1 MWIVKLA
8 LKKPYTFVVMSLLI
22 ALLGVGSI
30 ITTPTDIFPKVDIPV
45 ISVVWIYKGLPTPD
59 MEKQLTTFSEYSISF
74 GVSNIKNIES
84 QTLSGISVIKIYF
97 HPNAD
102 IAAAMAEVTAGSQTI
117 LRRMPPGTNPPLIVR
132 YNASSVPILQLSV
145 SSKSHSEADLY
156 DYAIYRLRQQV
167 SVVQG
172 TRLPLPYGGKP
183 RQIMVDLDSRALQ
196 ANGISPQE
204 VNAAIN
210 AQNLT
215 LPTGSAKI
223 GDRDYTVSLN
233 SSPELVSALNDV
245 PLKRVKDRTI
255 FIRDVAQVHDG
266 FQVQTSIV
274 RRDGTRGVLA
284 TIFKTGDAST
294 LEIAAKIKEMLPAL
308 RASAPPGVTLDLL
321 VDQST
326 FVAKAIDGVLVEG
339 LIAATLTALM
349 ILLFLGS
356 WRSTLIVAV
365 SIPLSILSALI
376 ALKALGQTINVM
388 TLGGLALAVGI
399 LVDDATVEI
408 ENIHRNLAMGKS
420 LVRAILDG
428 AQQIAVP
435 AFVATLSISI
445 VFVSVV
451 FLDGAAKF
459 LFTPMALA
467 VGFSVMASYLL
478 SRTIIPTL
486 VRFLLRAEI
495 EPHGKPDRPSVFG
508 RIHGSFNRLFERLRD
523 GYVAGLAWALGHRP
537 RVFALFGV
545 ALVSAAL
552 LVPRVGRDFFPKID
566 AGQIRLHVTAPAGTR
581 LEETERYFSR
591 VEAAIVRLIPEGDRE
606 AILDNIGL
614 PDGINLGIADTPTL
628 STADGEILVSLRH
641 DRKGRTDDY
650 IRRLREDL
658 PREFPE
664 VGFYFQP
671 ADIVTQILNFGLS
684 APIDIQVAGLNGE
697 KTYRAAR
704 EIESR
709 VARIRGA
716 VDVHLHQ
723 VVDAPRLHLTVDRV
737 RAGEVGLTQRDVAST
752 VLVSLASSFV
762 VQPSYWADPRTGI
775 NYPVAVQ
782 TPQHEVNSVES
793 IETIPLSSPLLPSPQ
808 LLGDLAAIERK
819 LMPVVANHSNIQP
832 TFNVRADVQDR
843 DLGSV
848 SAEITKVVDE
858 IRGTLPPGSS
868 VTVRGQVESMN
879 SSFVRLGIG
888 VLFAAI
894 LVYFLMV
901 VNFQSWTDPFIIIT
915 ALPGALV
922 GIVWML
928 FATQTTFNVPS
939 LMGAIM
945 TVGVATAN
953 SILVVTFANGRRLDG
968 KNAVEAALDAGHARL
983 RPVLMTALAMIIGML
998 PMSLG
1003 LGEGG
1008 EQNAPLGRAVIG
1020 GLLVATFATLFF
1032 VPVVFSFLSRPRAA
1046 ADPELLAYDPP
1057 SAEAAASTH

>member
-1 MWIVKLA
+1 MWIVRLA
-8 LKKPYTFVVMSLLI
+8 LKRPYTFVVMSLLI
-22 ALLGVGSI
+22 ALLGAGAAL
-30 ITTPTDIFPKVDIPV
+30 TTPTDIFPKVDIPV
-45 ISVVWIYKGLPTPD
+45 INVVWLYRGLPTAD
-59 MEKQLTTFSEYSISF
+59 MEKQITIFSEYTVSSA
-74 GVSNIKNIES
+74 VSNVKNIES
-84 QTLSGISVIKIYF
+84 QTVSGISVIKIYF
-97 HPNAD
+97 HPGAD
-102 IAAAMAEVTAGSQTI
+102 IAGALAEVSAVSQTI
-117 LRRMPPGTNPPLIVR
+117 LRRMPPGTNPPLILR
-132 YNASSVPILQLSV
+132 YNASSVPILQLSIT
-145 SSKSHSEADLY
+145 SKSLSESQLY
-156 DYAIYRLRQQV
+156 DWGLYQLRQQL

-172 TRLPLPYGGKP
+172 TRLPLPYGGTP
-183 RQIMVDLDSRALQ
+183 RQISVDLDPQALQ

-204 VNAAIN
+204 VNLAIN

-223 GDRDYTVSLN
+223 GEIDYMVSLN
-233 SSPELVSALNDV
+233 SSPEIAAALNDV
-245 PLKRVKDRTI
+245 PVKRVNGRTI
-255 FIRDVAQVHDG
+255 FLRDVAQVHDG
-266 FQVQTSIV
+266 FQVQTNIV

-284 TIFKTGDAST
+284 TILKSGDAST
-294 LEIAAKIKEMLPAL
+294 LEIAAKVKELLPTIKA
-308 RASAPPGVTLDLL
+308 AAPKGIDVDLL

-339 LIAATLTALM
+339 IIAAGLTAVM

-408 ENIHRNLAMGKS
+408 ENIHRNLAQGKP

-435 AFVATLSISI
+435 AFVATLAITI

-451 FLDGAAKF
+451 FLDGAAKY

-486 VRFLLRAEI
+486 VKYLLRGELEHHDA
-495 EPHGKPDRPSVFG
+495 PDRPSIFG
-508 RIHGSFNRLFERLRD
+508 RVHSAFNQGFERLRD
-523 GYVAGLAWALGHRP
+523 RYVAGLGWALGHRP
-537 RVFALFGV
+537 RVFALFGL
-545 ALVSAAL
+545 ALLSAAL
-552 LVPRVGRDFFPKID
+552 IAPQVGRDFFPKVD

-581 LEETERYFSR
+581 LEETERVFSR
-591 VEAAIVRLIPEGDRE
+591 VEEAISRVIPASDRE

-614 PDGINLGIADTPTL
+614 PDGINLGITDTANL

-641 DRKGRTDDY
+641 DRQGKTEDY
-650 IRRLREDL
+650 IRRLREAL
-658 PREFPE
+658 PREFPG

-684 APIDIQVAGLNGE
+684 SPIDIQVAGYNGE
-697 KTYRAAR
+697 ATYKAAR

-709 VARIRGA
+709 LAQVRGA
-716 VDVHLHQ
+716 ADVHLHQ
-723 VVDAPRLHLTVDRV
+723 VIGAPRLHLNVDRV
-737 RAGEVGLTQRDVAST
+737 RAGEAGLTQRDVANS
-752 VLVSLASSFV
+752 VLVSLSSSFV
-762 VQPSYWADPRTGI
+762 VQPSYWADPRSGI
-775 NYPVAVQ
+775 NYPVSVQ
-782 TPQHEVNSVES
+782 TPQHEIHSIES
-793 IETIPLSSPLLPSPQ
+793 IDSIPLTAPGLTSPQ
-808 LLGDLAAIERK
+808 LLGDLGTIERK
-819 LMPVVANHSNIQP
+819 VTPIVATHANVQP

-848 SAEITKVVDE
+848 GAEIQKIAADV
-858 IRGTLPPGSS
+858 RGKLPPGSS
-868 VTVRGQVESMN
+868 VTVRGQVESMS

-888 VLFAAI
+888 IFFAAV

-901 VNFQSWTDPFIIIT
+901 VNFQSWSDPFIIIT

-928 FATQTTFNVPS
+928 FATQTTFSVPS

-953 SILVVTFANGRRLDG
+953 SILVVTFANGRRGEG

-983 RPVLMTALAMIIGML
+983 RPVLMTALAMILGML
-998 PMSLG
+998 PMALG
-1003 LGEGG
+1003 LSEGG
-1008 EQNAPLGRAVIG
+1008 EQNAALGRAVIG

-1032 VPVVFSFLSRPRAA
+1032 VPVVFSLVSRSRKP
-1046 ADPELLAYDPP
+1046 ADPELADLNV
-1057 SAEAAASTH
+1057 

>member
-8 LKKPYTFVVMSLLI
+8 LRKPYTFVVMAMLI
-22 ALLGVGSI
+22 ALLGMGSVM
-30 ITTPTDIFPKVDIPV
+30 TTPTDIFPRVDIPV
-45 ISVVWIYKGLPTPD
+45 ISVVWLYRGLPTPD
-59 MEKQLTTFSEYSISF
+59 MEKQITTFSEYSVSF
-74 GVSNIKNIES
+74 GASNVKNIES

-97 HPNAD
+97 HENVN
-102 IAAAMAEVTAGSQTI
+102 IAAAMAEVSAQSQTI
-117 LRRMPPGTNPPLIVR
+117 LRRMPPGTNPPFILR
-132 YNASSVPILQLSV
+132 YNASSVPILQLSI
-145 SSKSHSEADLY
+145 SSKTRSEAELY
-156 DYAIYRLRQQV
+156 DWALYRLRQQI

-183 RQIMVDLDSRALQ
+183 RQITVDLDAQALQ
-196 ANGISPQE
+196 ANGISPQD

-223 GDRDYTVSLN
+223 GERDYTVSMN
-233 SSPELVSALNDV
+233 SSPEVVTGLNDV
-245 PLKRVKDRTI
+245 PVKTVNGRTI

-266 FQVQTSIV
+266 FQVQTNIV

-284 TIFKTGDAST
+284 TIFKNGDAST
-294 LEIAAKIKEMLPAL
+294 LEVAAKIKEMLPSL
-308 RASAPPGVTLDLL
+308 QASAPSGIDVALLD
-321 VDQST
+321 DKST
-326 FVAKAIDGVLVEG
+326 FVAKAIDGVLIEG

-408 ENIHRNLAMGKS
+408 ENIHRNLGMGKP

-435 AFVATLSISI
+435 AFVATLAIVI

-451 FLDGAAKF
+451 FLDGAAKY

-486 VRFLLRAEI
+486 VKFLLKAEV
-495 EPHGKPDRPSVFG
+495 EQHGKEHAPSFFG
-508 RIHGSFNRLFERLRD
+508 RLHDGFNRGFEGLRER
-523 GYVAGLAWALGHRP
+523 YLAGLGWTLARRP
-537 RVFALFGV
+537 RVFAIFGL
-545 ALVSAAL
+545 ALLSAAL
-552 LVPRVGRDFFPKID
+552 LAPQVGRDFFPRID

-591 VEAAIVRLIPEGDRE
+591 VEAAISRLIPETDRE

-614 PDGINLGIADTPTL
+614 PDGINLGITDTATL
-628 STADGEILVSLRH
+628 STADGEVLVSLRH
-641 DRKGRTDDY
+641 DRGGKTAGY
-650 IRRLREDL
+650 VRRLREEL

-671 ADIVTQILNFGLS
+671 ADIVTQILNFGLT
-684 APIDIQVAGLNGE
+684 APIDIQVAGLDGE
-697 KTYRAAR
+697 ATYKAAR
-704 EIESR
+704 QIEAR
-709 VARIRGA
+709 VARIKGA
-716 VDVHLHQ
+716 VYVHLHQ
-723 VVDAPRLHLTVDRV
+723 VVNAPRLHLAVDRV
-737 RAGEVGLTQRDVAST
+737 RAGEVGLTQRDVANT
-752 VLVSLASSFV
+752 VLVSLASSFI
-762 VQPSYWADPRTGI
+762 VQPSYWADPHTGI
-775 NYPVAVQ
+775 NYPVSVQ
-782 TPQHEVNSVES
+782 TPQHEVNSIES
-793 IETIPLSSPLLPSPQ
+793 IDTIPLASPGLSSPQ
-808 LLGDLAAIERK
+808 LLGDLATLSRQ
-819 LMPVVANHSNIQP
+819 LTPVVANHSNVQP

-858 IRGTLPPGSS
+858 IRATLPPGSS
-868 VTVRGQVESMN
+868 LAVRGQVESMN
-879 SSFVRLGIG
+879 SSFVRLGLGIF
-888 VLFAAI
+888 FAAV
-894 LVYFLMV
+894 LVYLLMV

-939 LMGAIM
+939 LMGDIM

-953 SILVVTFANGRRLDG
+953 SILVVTFANGRRQEG
-968 KNAVEAALDAGHARL
+968 KSAIEAALEAGHARL

-1032 VPVVFSFLSRPRAA
+1032 VPVVFSLVSRTRAA
-1046 ADPELLAYDPP
+1046 VDPEL
-1057 SAEAAASTH
+1057 SAIEH

>member
-1 MWIVKLA
+1 MWIVRLA

-22 ALLGVGSI
+22 AILGAGSVT
-30 ITTPTDIFPKVDIPV
+30 TTPTDIFPRVDIPV
-45 ISVVWIYKGLPTPD
+45 ISVVWLYRGLPTPD

-74 GVSNIKNIES
+74 GASNVKNIES

-97 HPNAD
+97 HENVN
-102 IAAAMAEVTAGSQTI
+102 IAAAMAEVAASSQTI
-117 LRRMPPGTNPPLIVR
+117 LRRMPPGTNPPLILR
-132 YNASSVPILQLSV
+132 YNASSVPILQLSI
-145 SSKSHSEADLY
+145 SSKTRSESELY
-156 DYAIYRLRQQV
+156 DWALYRLRQQI
-167 SVVQG
+167 SVIQG

-183 RQIMVDLDSRALQ
+183 RQITVDLDPQALQ
-196 ANGISPQE
+196 ANGLSPQD

-223 GDRDYTVSLN
+223 GDRDYVVSLN
-233 SSPELVSALNDV
+233 SSPEVAAGLNDV
-245 PLKRVKDRTI
+245 PVKQVNGRTI

-266 FQVQTSIV
+266 FQVQTNIV
-274 RRDGTRGVLA
+274 RRDGARGVLA
-284 TIFKTGDAST
+284 TIFKNGDAST
-294 LEIAAKIKEMLPAL
+294 LEIAARIKELLPSL
-308 RASAPPGVTLDLL
+308 RASAPSGIDIDLL

-326 FVAKAIDGVLVEG
+326 FVAKAIDGVLIEG

-365 SIPLSILSALI
+365 SIPLSILTALI

-408 ENIHRNLAMGKS
+408 ENIHRNLAMGKP

-435 AFVATLSISI
+435 AFVATLSIVI

-451 FLDGAAKF
+451 FLDGAAKY

-486 VRFLLRAEI
+486 VKHLLRAEVDR
-495 EPHGKPDRPSVFG
+495 HGQDAGPSFFG
-508 RIHGSFNRLFERLRD
+508 RLHQGFNRGFERLRER
-523 GYVAGLAWALGHRP
+523 YVAGLGWALAHRP
-537 RVFALFGV
+537 RVFVLSG
-545 ALVSAAL
+545 LAL
-552 LVPRVGRDFFPKID
+552 LSAVLLAPQVGRDFFPKID

-581 LEETERYFSR
+581 LEETERYFSK
-591 VEAAIVRLIPEGDRE
+591 VEAAISRIIPETDRE

-614 PDGINLGIADTPTL
+614 PDGINLGITDTATL

-641 DRKGRTDDY
+641 DRRGKTPDY
-650 IRRLREDL
+650 VRKLRDEL

-671 ADIVTQILNFGLS
+671 ADIVTQILNFGLT

-697 KTYRAAR
+697 ATYRAAR
-704 EIESR
+704 EIEER
-709 VARIRGA
+709 VAKIRGA

-723 VVDAPRLHLTVDRV
+723 VVGAPRLHLAVDRV
-737 RAGEVGLTQRDVAST
+737 RAGEVGLTQRDVANT
-752 VLVSLASSFV
+752 VLVSLASSFI

-775 NYPVAVQ
+775 NYPVSVQ
-782 TPQHEVNSVES
+782 TPQHEVSSIES
-793 IETIPLSSPLLPSPQ
+793 IESIPLASSGLSSPQ
-808 LLGDLAAIERK
+808 LLGDLATIERK
-819 LMPVVANHSNIQP
+819 LTPVVANHSNVQP

-848 SAEITKVVDE
+848 SSEITKVVDE
-858 IRGTLPPGSS
+858 IRAKLPAGSTIS
-868 VTVRGQVESMN
+868 VRGQVESMN
-879 SSFVRLGIG
+879 SSFVRLGVGI
-888 VLFAAI
+888 LFAAL
-894 LVYFLMV
+894 LVYLLMV
-901 VNFQSWTDPFIIIT
+901 VNFQSWSDPFIIIT

-953 SILVVTFANGRRLDG
+953 SILVVTFANGRRQEG
-968 KNAVEAALDAGHARL
+968 KSAAEAALEAGHARL

-1032 VPVVFSFLSRPRAA
+1032 VPVVFSLVSRARAA
-1046 ADPELLAYDPP
+1046 PESELAAID
-1057 SAEAAASTH
+1057 A

>member
-8 LKKPYTFVVMSLLI
+8 LRKPYTFVVMAMLI
-22 ALLGVGSI
+22 AILGMGSVA
-30 ITTPTDIFPKVDIPV
+30 TTPTDIFPRVDIPV
-45 ISVVWIYKGLPTPD
+45 ISVVWLYRGLPTPD
-59 MEKQLTTFSEYSISF
+59 MEKQITTFSEYAISF
-74 GVSNIKNIES
+74 GASNVKNIES

-97 HPNAD
+97 HENVN
-102 IAAAMAEVTAGSQTI
+102 IAAAMAEVVAQSQTI
-117 LRRMPPGTNPPLIVR
+117 LRRMPPGTNPPLILR
-132 YNASSVPILQLSV
+132 YNASSVPILQLSI
-145 SSKSHSEADLY
+145 SSKTRSEAELY
-156 DYAIYRLRQQV
+156 DWALYRLRQQI
-167 SVVQG
+167 SVIQG

-183 RQIMVDLDSRALQ
+183 RQITVDLDPQALQ
-196 ANGISPQE
+196 ANGISPQD

-223 GDRDYTVSLN
+223 GDRDYAVSLN
-233 SSPELVSALNDV
+233 SSPEVVTGLNDV
-245 PLKRVKDRTI
+245 PVKQVNGRTI
-255 FIRDVAQVHDG
+255 FLRDVAQVHDG
-266 FQVQTSIV
+266 FQVQTNIV

-284 TIFKTGDAST
+284 TIFKNGDAST
-294 LEIAAKIKEMLPAL
+294 LEIAAKIKEMLPSL
-308 RASAPPGVTLDLL
+308 RASAPSGIDIALL

-435 AFVATLSISI
+435 AFVATLAIVI

-451 FLDGAAKF
+451 FLDGAAKY

-486 VRFLLRAEI
+486 VKFLLRAEV
-495 EPHGKPDRPSVFG
+495 EQHGKGAEPSIFG
-508 RIHGSFNRLFERLRD
+508 RIHDSFNRGFEGLRD
-523 GYVAGLAWALGHRP
+523 RYVAGLGWALAHRP
-537 RVFALFGV
+537 RVFALFGL

-552 LVPRVGRDFFPKID
+552 LVPQVGRDFFPKID

-581 LEETERYFSR
+581 LEETEGYFSK
-591 VEAAIVRLIPEGDRE
+591 VEAAITKIIPETDRE
-606 AILDNIGL
+606 TILDNIGL
-614 PDGINLGIADTPTL
+614 PDGINLGITDTATL

-641 DRKGRTDDY
+641 DRKGKTADY
-650 IRRLREDL
+650 VRRLREEL

-671 ADIVTQILNFGLS
+671 ADIVTQILNFGLT
-684 APIDIQVAGLNGE
+684 APIDIQVAGFNGE
-697 KTYRAAR
+697 ATYRAAR
-704 EIESR
+704 EIEAR
-709 VARIRGA
+709 VAKIKGA

-723 VVDAPRLHLTVDRV
+723 VVDAPRLHLAVDRV
-737 RAGEVGLTQRDVAST
+737 RAGEVGLTQRDVANT
-752 VLVSLASSFV
+752 VLVSLASSFI

-775 NYPVAVQ
+775 NYPVSVQ
-782 TPQHEVNSVES
+782 TPQHEVNSIES
-793 IETIPLSSPLLPSPQ
+793 IDSIPFAAPGLSSPQ
-808 LLGDLAAIERK
+808 LLGDLATIERK
-819 LMPVVANHSNIQP
+819 LTPVVANHSNVQP

-848 SAEITKVVDE
+848 SAEITRVVDE
-858 IRGTLPPGSS
+858 IRAKLPAGSS
-868 VTVRGQVESMN
+868 VSVRGQVESMN
-879 SSFVRLGIG
+879 SSFLRLGLGIF
-888 VLFAAI
+888 FAAV

-901 VNFQSWTDPFIIIT
+901 VNFQSWSDPFIIIT

-922 GIVWML
+922 GIVWTL

-945 TVGVATAN
+945 TVGVSTAN
-953 SILVVTFANGRRLDG
+953 SILVVTFANGRRHEG
-968 KNAVEAALDAGHARL
+968 KNATAAALEAGHARL

-1032 VPVVFSFLSRPRAA
+1032 VPVVFSLVSRNRAA
-1046 ADPELLAYDPP
+1046 TDPDLAAIDN
-1057 SAEAAASTH
+1057 